1 MKRREL
7 LTKAGTVAAIGSI
20 AGCIG
25 SLETDDAPGGGGEDT
40 STPTDGSG
48 GSGGDGGDDEGGDD
62 GDSGD
67 DEGGDSDG
75 TTDSDDDSDSD
86 GTTDGDDSSDS
97 DVSDDGEPTSP
108 DLQSRDI
115 TTTDTGCG
123 STSEAAV
130 TFDGGSSTVRV
141 DGSIM
146 ASDPCH
152 VATVERAAV
161 SDGTLTVVV
170 GVEAADADACQQCL
184 GQVQYEARFAFAD
197 ALPGT
202 VEVQHASQ
210 GETTTVTT
218 ESRNVQPH

>member
-7 LTKAGTVAAIGSI
+7 LIKAGAVAAIGSI
-20 AGCIG
+20 AGCVG
-25 SLETDDAPGGGGEDT
+25 SLETEDSPGGGGEDT
-40 STPTDGSG
+40 STPTEESG
-48 GSGGDGGDDEGGDD
+48 GSDGEGTGND
-62 GDSGD
+62 GDAS
-67 DEGGDSDG
+67 S
-75 TTDSDDDSDSD
+75 
-86 GTTDGDDSSDS
+86 SSDAADTEGS
-97 DVSDDGEPTSP
+97 SSASV
-108 DLQSRDI
+108 QSRNI
-115 TTTDTGCG
+115 TTTGTGCG

-130 TFDGGSSTVRV
+130 TFDGGSSTVSV

-161 SDGTLTVVV
+161 ADGTLTVVV
-170 GVEAADADACQQCL
+170 GVEADDSGACQQCL
-184 GQVQYEARFAFAD
+184 GQVGYEARFAFAD
-197 ALPGT
+197 TLPST

>member
-7 LTKAGTVAAIGSI
+7 LTKAGTAAAIGSI

-25 SLETDDAPGGGGEDT
+25 SLQTEDSPGGGGEDT
-40 STPTDGSG
+40 STPTGESG
-48 GSGGDGGDDEGGDD
+48 GSD
-62 GDSGD
+62 DSGN
-67 DEGGDSDG
+67 
-75 TTDSDDDSDSD
+75 D
-86 GTTDGDDSSDS
+86 GTTDGDDSSS
-97 DVSDDGEPTSP
+97 DGTTDGDDPSSDDSGDGDDSTSSDASGEAESSSASV
-108 DLQSRDI
+108 QSRNI
-115 TTTDTGCG
+115 TTTDSGCG
-123 STSEAAV
+123 SATEAAV
-130 TFDGGSSTVRV
+130 AFDGGSSTVSV

-146 ASDPCH
+146 APNPCH

-170 GVEAADADACQQCL
+170 GVAADDADACQQCL
-184 GQVQYEARFAFAD
+184 GQVEYEARFAFAD

-202 VEVQHASQ
+202 VEIQHASQ

>member
-25 SLETDDAPGGGGEDT
+25 SLETEDSPGGGGEDT

-48 GSGGDGGDDEGGDD
+48 GANGDGGGSD
-62 GDSGD
+62 GDSSG
-67 DEGGDSDG
+67 
-75 TTDSDDDSDSD
+75 SDS
-86 GTTDGDDSSDS
+86 TTDGDDSGSDGTTDDDSASS
-97 DVSDDGEPTSP
+97 DISEDGGSSSASV
-108 DLQSRDI
+108 QSRNI

-123 STSEAAV
+123 SANEAVVA
-130 TFDGGSSTVRV
+130 FDGGSSTVSV

-161 SDGTLTVVV
+161 SDGALTVVV
-170 GVEAADADACQQCL
+170 DVEADDADACQQCL
-184 GQVQYEARFAFAD
+184 GEVQYEARFAFAD
-197 ALPGT
+197 ALPTT
-202 VEVQHASQ
+202 VEVRHASQ
-210 GETTTVTT
+210 DGTTTVTT
-218 ESRNVQPH
+218 ESRRVQPH

>member
-25 SLETDDAPGGGGEDT
+25 SLETEDSPAGGGEDT
-40 STPTDGSG
+40 STPTDESSGS
-48 GSGGDGGDDEGGDD
+48 DGDD
-62 GDSGD
+62 GG
-67 DEGGDSDG
+67 
-75 TTDSDDDSDSD
+75 SDDDGSGSD
-86 GTTDGDDSSDS
+86 GTTDGDDSSNS
-97 DVSDDGEPTSP
+97 DVSDDGGSSSP
-108 DLQSRDI
+108 SVQSRNI
-115 TTTDTGCG
+115 TTTGSGCG
-123 STSEAAV
+123 STTEATV
-130 TFDGGSSTVRV
+130 TFDGGSSTVSV

-161 SDGTLTVVV
+161 ADGTLTVVV
-170 GVEAADADACQQCL
+170 GVEADDSGACQQCL
-184 GQVQYEARFAFAD
+184 GQVQYEARVAFAD

>member
-7 LTKAGTVAAIGSI
+7 LTKAGTVAAIGSV

-25 SLETDDAPGGGGEDT
+25 SLETDGDDSSPGAGGDDT
-40 STPTDGSG
+40 STPTDSSDGSNDD
-48 GSGGDGGDDEGGDD
+48 GSDEGGSNDD
-62 GDSGD
+62 G
-67 DEGGDSDG
+67 SDG
-75 TTDSDDDSDSD
+75 E
-86 GTTDGDDSSDS
+86 GTATDGDDSSNS
-97 DVSDDGEPTSP
+97 DVSDDGESTSP
-108 DLQSRDI
+108 SVQSRNI
-115 TTTDTGCG
+115 STTGSGCG

-130 TFDGGSSTVRV
+130 TFDDGSSTVSV

-152 VATVERAAV
+152 VATVERASMA
-161 SDGTLTVVV
+161 DGTLTVVV
-170 GVEAADADACQQCL
+170 GIEADDSEACQQCL

-202 VEVQHASQ
+202 VEVQHASMD
-210 GETTTVTT
+210 GTTTVTT